1 VEEKNSPQATRER
14 LDGVEV
20 ALVDTERELMAI
32 NSILGDLLYERYSD
46 RMGFE
51 KDGSRTKDGV
61 VVWPERMV
69 E

>member
-1 VEEKNSPQATRER
+1 MEEKNSPQATRER